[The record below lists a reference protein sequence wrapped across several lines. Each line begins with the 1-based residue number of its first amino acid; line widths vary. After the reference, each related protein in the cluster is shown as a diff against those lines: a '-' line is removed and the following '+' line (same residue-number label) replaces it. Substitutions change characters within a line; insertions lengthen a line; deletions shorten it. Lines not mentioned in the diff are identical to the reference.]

1 MKQTSF
7 TKRNWSNP
15 EMISYAQYMGLLSG
29 QTFIKYGCT
38 FHLLAYNPDEDT
50 QYRRDLGL
58 VWMSGHCVWIQ
69 YSQGN
74 HDVSFAIC
82 ICDYKMHLVSLLR
95 FSSSFSLFID
105 VYTCIWYIIIWQ
117 YFICIDC
124 HYYTAFIIRPSWHAT
139 PYLEQ
144 QYSWDVT
151 AYFSSWTPSWYFSNK
166 KVYFWSR
173 HLIEVFSP

>member
-1 MKQTSF
+1 
-7 TKRNWSNP
+7 
-15 EMISYAQYMGLLSG
+15 MISYAQYMGLLSG

-105 VYTCIWYIIIWQ
+105 VYNCIWYIII
-117 YFICIDC
+117 CG
-124 HYYTAFIIRPSWHAT
+124 IISERKLRIKCQMHRKLGTKAED
-139 PYLEQ
+139 YKCQ
-144 QYSWDVT
+144 CK
-151 AYFSSWTPSWYFSNK
+151 SN
-166 KVYFWSR
+166 
-173 HLIEVFSP
+173 